1 MGPVKVTAVLATAPS
16 DVRRKELRAALA
28 VLCVTEI
35 TSWGVLYYAFPVV
48 ADTISADTGWSRSA
62 VAAAFSASLLVAAA
76 TGVPVG
82 RWLDRHG
89 PRGVMTIGSIV
100 AVPATLLVAAA
111 PTFAVFVMAWL
122 VAGSRWPRSSTSRR
136 SPL

>member
-1 MGPVKVTAVLATAPS
+1 MERLMVRIMLATASP
-16 DVRRKELRAALA
+16 DVSRRDLPTALA

-62 VAAAFSASLLVAAA
+62 VAAAFSASQLVAAA
-76 TGVPVG
+76 VGVPVG

-89 PRGVMTIGSIV
+89 PRSVMALGSVV
-100 AVPATLLVAAA
+100 AVPAILLVAAA
-111 PTFAVFVMAWL
+111 PTLALFVGAWL
-122 VAGSRWPRSSTSRR
+122 V
-136 SPL
+136 